1 MIPVEARLE
10 PEEEA
15 PPPEG
20 VVPLPDTAAKPPDGR
35 TPELPRAAATSPR
48 TASLMAAISTPRG
61 PEPDGKEGTTPGEA
75 AERGNPA
82 VGGPETGTGP
92 GGVAAGGTIGGG
104 TGTTP
109 GVEAGV
115 VERAGKEVGNLKAG
129 GAETTMGEDRPA
141 GTSKGGADEP
151 PDGPAEDIKNREY
164 RLETGRRSETL
175 SRNCFNLK

>member
-1 MIPVEARLE
+1 MIPVGARLE

-20 VVPLPDTAAKPPDGR
+20 VVPPPDTAAMPPDGR

-48 TASLMAAISTPRG
+48 TASLMAAISTPKG
-61 PEPDGKEGTTPGEA
+61 PEPDGKEGMTPGEA

-82 VGGPETGTGP
+82 VGGPETGTRP
-92 GGVAAGGTIGGG
+92 GGVAAGGTIGRG

-109 GVEAGV
+109 GVGAGV
-115 VERAGKEVGNLKAG
+115 VERTGKEVGNLKAG

-141 GTSKGGADEP
+141 GTSTGGADEP
-151 PDGPAEDIKNREY
+151 PEGPAKDIKKPGIQ
-164 RLETGRRSETL
+164 T
-175 SRNCFNLK
+175 